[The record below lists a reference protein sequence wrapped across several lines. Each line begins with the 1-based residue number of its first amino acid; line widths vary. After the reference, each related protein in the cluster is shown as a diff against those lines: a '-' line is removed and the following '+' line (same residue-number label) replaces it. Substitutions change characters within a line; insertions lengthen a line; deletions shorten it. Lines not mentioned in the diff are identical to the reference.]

1 MEKVSVVIPTY
12 NRLHYLLN
20 TIKSV
25 KEQTYQN
32 IEIIIVNDCS
42 TQQEYYTYPFQAIAE
57 GKDMKVIHLKENSR
71 KVVVFP
77 CAAHVRNQGI
87 KAATGK
93 YIAFCDDDD
102 IWFPRKLEIQVQAM
116 NDAGCKMS
124 CTDGL
129 IGRGIYTSLKKYRK
143 YNAEQCY
150 PQLHKLYTSKG
161 SSALDAGFP
170 SIWTLEFL
178 KIHNC
183 AITSSVVIEK
193 DMLEKINYMNLLK
206 NGEEDY
212 DCWLRVLEHSSCIY
226 IKDICFYYDLGHG
239 AGQNY

>member
-1 MEKVSVVIPTY
+1 MDKVSIVIPTY

-25 KEQTYQN
+25 KEQTYQA
-32 IEIIIVNDCS
+32 IEIIVVNDCS
-42 TQQEYYTYPFQAIAE
+42 TQEEYYTYDFQTFAPIQ
-57 GKDMKVIHLKENSR
+57 VIHLKENSR
-71 KVVVFP
+71 KVVGFP
-77 CAAHVRNQGI
+77 CAAYVRNQGI
-87 KAATGK
+87 NAATGK

-102 IWFPRKLEIQVQAM
+102 IWFPTKIELQVQAM
-116 NDAGCKMS
+116 NQTGCKMS

-129 IGRGIYTSLKKYRK
+129 IGRGIYNPLKNYRK
-143 YNAEQCY
+143 YNAEQYY
-150 PQLHKLYTSKG
+150 PLLHRVYKSKR

-170 SIWTLEFL
+170 SIWTLDFL

-183 AITSSVVIEK
+183 AITSSVMITK
-193 DMLEKINYMNLLK
+193 DIIDSIQGMKHLK

-212 DCWLRVLEHSSCIY
+212 DCWLRALELTSCVY
-226 IKDICFYYDLGHG
+226 VKDVCFYYDLGHG